1 MHCALMSLELKASH
15 GVDNLWIFLCHSSV
29 WSAEVQHQKNP
40 HGNQSRLTG
49 TVLIFVVEA
58 HWVSLKFIC
67 RVSGIEKKGGW
78 LWRSGR
84 VVNISWRSFIRC
96 SIHIPI
102 VFRDILQIRTS
113 TGSSSSFFSSGA
125 VDPPWCGRLE
135 VPLLAQDGPHPFLS
149 RTDAL
154 LLHLHIYIWPSYSH
168 CCWFIAC

>member
-1 MHCALMSLELKASH
+1 MQRFSTRRIPMETNHGWQVLYWSLSWRRI
-15 GVDNLWIFLCHSSV
+15 GSV
-29 WSAEVQHQKNP
+29 WSLSAEFQASK
-40 HGNQSRLTG
+40 
-49 TVLIFVVEA
+49 
-58 HWVSLKFIC
+58 
-67 RVSGIEKKGGW
+67 KKGGW